1 MSTKPPATR
10 WNLGLWA
17 LVFVLSGNMLLDAL
31 EVSVVI
37 VALPSISNGVG
48 LTLAEAQWLMSGFA
62 LGFGG
67 LLLFGGRVV
76 ALLGRR
82 RVYLVALLV
91 FAAASLLAGLV
102 GTPEVLI
109 ATRFVKGFCAALTAP
124 TGIAIIGATFREG
137 PDRTRAVSI
146 YSLFGAAG
154 FSAGLLLSGLFTQLD
169 WRWVFISPA
178 PLAVALFA
186 FGLRLIP
193 GDVRDDH
200 VRRHYDVAGAACLLG
215 AVILLVYASVTAG
228 VRGWTDLRVLAA
240 FGLSAAL
247 LTIFV
252 VVERRAAW
260 ALVHFGPLLRPRL
273 IRSALGAAALNG
285 SFWSFLFVCTF
296 QLQVGLGWTPWAT
309 ALAILPA
316 ALLLAL
322 SAPYAGRM
330 IGRFGPA
337 GPIALGAAAAPL
349 GYAVYLRSAGSPSY
363 LGTVLPAMVL
373 VGLGFALAFAA
384 LHVQATSGVDGSD
397 LKQTTGVYQTSVQI
411 GGAVILALVAG
422 QSHVDTALILVTAV
436 GTAGFLIALTGVSS
450 VVPHRSQ
457 PKDRTGT

>member
-10 WNLGLWA
+10 WHLGLWA

-37 VALPSISNGVG
+37 VALPSISHGAG
-48 LTLAEAQWLMSGFA
+48 LTVAGAHWLMSGFA

-76 ALLGRR
+76 VLLGRR
-82 RVYLVALLV
+82 RVYLAALLV
-91 FAAASLLAGLV
+91 FAAASLLAGLI

-137 PDRTRAVSI
+137 PDRNRAVSI

-169 WRWVFISPA
+169 WRWVFLSPA
-178 PLAVALFA
+178 PLAVVLFA
-186 FGLRLIP
+186 FGMRFIP

-200 VRRHYDVAGAACLLG
+200 VRRHYDVAGATCLLG
-215 AVILLVYASVTAG
+215 AVTLLVYASVTAG

-240 FGLSAAL
+240 FGLFAVL
-247 LTIFV
+247 LAIFV
-252 VVERRAAW
+252 LIEQRTAW
-260 ALVHFGPLLRPRL
+260 ALVRFGPLLRPRL

-285 SFWSFLFVCTF
+285 SFWGFLFVCTF
-296 QLQVGLGWTPWAT
+296 QLQDRLGWTPWAT
-309 ALAILPA
+309 ALAILPSS
-316 ALLLAL
+316 LLLAL
-322 SAPYAGRM
+322 SAPFAGRM

-337 GPIALGAAAAPL
+337 KPIALGAAAAPL
-349 GYAVYLRSAGSPSY
+349 GYAGYLWSAGSPSY

-373 VGLGFALAFAA
+373 VGLGFVLAFAA
-384 LHVQATSGVDGSD
+384 LHVQATSGVAAPE
-397 LKQTTGVYQTSVQI
+397 LNQTTGVYQTSVQI

-422 QSHVDTALILVTAV
+422 QSHVDTALVLVTAV
-436 GTAGFLIALTGVSS
+436 GTTGFLIALTGISS
-450 VVPHRSQ
+450 AVPR
-457 PKDRTGT
+457 PNRPRDRTST